1 MARPGSDPNP
11 QAAHTKW
18 RWRKELLAE
27 RRRVPGAVRFSEA
40 LSLST
45 HLTSGRIVRPGQ
57 TVCAYVPIGSE
68 PGSAQMLEDLAD
80 FGARVLL
87 PVVTGEGPLDWG
99 WYAGKE
105 SLRAGPYGLREPNGE
120 LLGSFALRIA
130 DLVLVPALA
139 VDKSGVRL
147 GRGAGHYDRSL
158 ADTASGTHLVAVVRD
173 QEIFEELPAEPH
185 DIRMTAVL
193 TPNRGLLRFV

>member
-1 MARPGSDPNP
+1 MARPGSDPNQ

-40 LSLST
+40 ISLSN

-57 TVCAYVPIGSE
+57 TVCAYVPVGSE
-68 PGSAQMLEDLAD
+68 PGSAQMLEDLSD

-105 SLRAGPYGLREPNGE
+105 SLRPGPYGLREPDGE

-139 VDKSGVRL
+139 VDKNGVRL

-158 ADTASGTHLVAVVRD
+158 ADTSSDTHLVAVVRD
-173 QEIFEELPAEPH
+173 QEIFEELPTEQH